1 MDYPRDVHE
10 CHRCSDLAAE
20 MAAALASAS
29 IVFKDNNKYSKKLV
43 HGAETLYQF
52 ARDKRGR
59 YSADITYASIFYNST
74 SYWDEFIWGATWL
87 FYATGNTSYL
97 ERATSQ
103 ACWSFKRTKGGLIQL
118 NRGAPQPL
126 QFVVQAAFL
135 ATLYAD
141 YLDAAGI
148 PGWYCGL
155 NFYTTQVMHDFSK
168 TQIDYILGKN
178 PRKMSYVVGYGQ
190 LYPKHVHHRAASI
203 PKNKIK
209 YTCEGGWKWRDT
221 KKPDPNKIIGA
232 MVGGPDKHDGF
243 RDVRSRYYYTEP
255 RLAGNEGLVAALVAL
270 SGKGKAATSIDMS
283 TMFSKIPP
291 MFPPMAPGPAPW
303 KT

>member
-1 MDYPRDVHE
+1 MMMLIT
-10 CHRCSDLAAE
+10 DL
-20 MAAALASAS
+20 
-29 IVFKDNNKYSKKLV
+29 
-43 HGAETLYQF
+43 
-52 ARDKRGR
+52 
-59 YSADITYASIFYNST
+59 DI
-74 SYWDEFIWGATWL
+74 
-87 FYATGNTSYL
+87 ATGLMVAKLLSVIDLNIKVEEKENEVFVKET
-97 ERATSQ
+97 EAFVFVEIFV
-103 ACWSFKRTKGGLIQL
+103 AAGGLIQL

-155 NFYTTQVMHDFSK
+155 NLYTTQVMHDFAK

-255 RLAGNEGLVAALVAL
+255 TLAGNEGLVAALVAL

-291 MFPPMAPGPAPW
+291 MFPPL
-303 KT
+303 T